1 VKAHSAAAIAAI
13 VASIGLTALS
23 PAMAHDAKE
32 SRDMRSTRMLEF
44 RAGTDGRFQ
53 YVNFTCA
60 PRAADRMERRYD
72 RLAER
77 LKLTPEQQALYDT
90 FMASAL
96 TAQTELADTCATLR
110 PERAER
116 PTRAERAQRP
126 DLLDRMEARLK
137 VDEARLAAMN
147 AVFPDFRAFYG
158 SLTDEQKADLF
169 PAGRGNPHDR
179 PRAGRPN
186 G

>member
-1 VKAHSAAAIAAI
+1 MKAHSAAAIAAI
-13 VASIGLTALS
+13 VASIGLTAIS
-23 PAMAHDAKE
+23 PAMAHDVKE

-44 RAGTDGRFQ
+44 RPGAEGRFQ
-53 YVNFTCA
+53 FVNFTCA
-60 PRAADRMERRYD
+60 PRAAERMERRYD
-72 RLAER
+72 RLSER
-77 LKLTPEQQALYDT
+77 LKLTDEQQALYDT

-96 TAQTELADTCATLR
+96 TAQTELADTCATIR
-110 PERAER
+110 PERA
-116 PTRAERAQRP
+116 TRAERPQRP
-126 DLLDRMEARLK
+126 NLLDRMEARLK

-158 SLTDEQKADLF
+158 SLTDEQQADLF